1 MPDKKINLTEELN
14 RSIRRQIITSILTL
28 ILLIIITTGFVL
40 YGMGYRL
47 NFTAKNTPILAHTG
61 ILNAQSSPTGAEV
74 WVDGHPTTATNN
86 TVNLTPG
93 IYTITI
99 TKDGYIPWKK
109 DVMIE
114 DQVVS
119 NVNARLF
126 PQAPTLQSISSVGIS
141 DPVMDPSGTKL
152 AFTIAS
158 QSAQKNDGIYVLN
171 MTSQNFPVLPLQSSS
186 IQIADESTGI
196 PFSQAQLSW
205 SPDGQQIIASVS
217 ATPTQPATV
226 YLLQANQL
234 NTTAQDIT
242 ATLPSVE
249 ANWQTLENQQSKARL
264 ASLNPA
270 VRQLLTHFN
279 IISYSPDGTKIL
291 YQAKDNYTLPIIIK
305 PRRIGNNLLYEQR
318 SLQKNSIYVYDITE
332 DVNTRVLDYS
342 PVACDVTKKDC
353 QVPLTWFPDSNH
365 LVYVYDKKINIV
377 EADGSN
383 MTTIYAGPFVGNYAF
398 PWPDGS
404 KLVILTNL
412 GNTSIQPTLYTIGLQ

>member
-1 MPDKKINLTEELN
+1 MKEKKTNIAEELT
-14 RSIRRQIITSILTL
+14 RSVRRQIITTILTL
-28 ILLIIITTGFVL
+28 ILLILITTGFVL

-47 NFTAKNTPILAHTG
+47 NFFAKNTPILAHTG
-61 ILNAQSSPTGAEV
+61 ILNAQSTPTGAQV
-74 WVDGHPTTATNN
+74 WVDGHLTTATNN
-86 TVNLTPG
+86 TVNLTPDK
-93 IYTITI
+93 YTITVV
-99 TKDGYIPWKK
+99 KDGYLPWKK

-119 NVNARLF
+119 NVEARLF

-141 DPVMDPSGTKL
+141 DPVLDPSGTKL

-158 QSAQKNDGIYVLN
+158 QSATKNGIYVLN

-186 IQIADESTGI
+186 TQIADESTGI
-196 PFSQAQLSW
+196 PFSQAQISW

-226 YLLQANQL
+226 YQLQANQL
-234 NTTAQDIT
+234 NATPQDIT

-249 ANWQTLENQQSKARL
+249 ANWQTLENQQNKARL
-264 ASLNPA
+264 ASLKPA

-291 YQAKDNYTLPIIIK
+291 YQAKNDYALPIIIK

-318 SLQKNSIYVYDITE
+318 NIQKNSIYVYDITE

-342 PVACDVTKKDC
+342 PVACNVTNKDC
-353 QVPLTWFPDSNH
+353 HVPLTWFPDSFH
-365 LVYVYDKKINIV
+365 LVYVYDKKIDIL
-377 EADGSN
+377 EDDGSN

>member
-1 MPDKKINLTEELN
+1 MSENEINLTEELN
-14 RSIRRQIITSILTL
+14 RSIRRQVITSILMLVLL
-28 ILLIIITTGFVL
+28 ILVTTGFVL

-61 ILNAQSSPTGAEV
+61 ILNAQSTPTGAQV
-74 WVDGHPTTATNN
+74 WVDGHLTTATNN
-86 TVNLTPG
+86 TVNLTPDK
-93 IYTITI
+93 YSITI
-99 TKDGYIPWKK
+99 VKDGYMPWKK

-141 DPVMDPSGTKL
+141 NPVLDPSGTKI

-158 QSAQKNDGIYVLN
+158 QSASKNGIYVLN

-186 IQIADESTGI
+186 TQIADEANSI
-196 PFSQAQLSW
+196 PFSQAKLSW
-205 SPDGQQIIASVS
+205 SPDGQQILASVS
-217 ATPTQPATV
+217 ATPTQPAAV
-226 YLLQANQL
+226 YLLQADQMNA
-234 NTTAQDIT
+234 TPQDVT

-249 ANWQTLENQQSKARL
+249 ANWQTLENQQDKARL
-264 ASLNPA
+264 AALKPS
-270 VRQLLTHFN
+270 VRHLLTHFN
-279 IISYSPDGTKIL
+279 IISWSPDGTKIL
-291 YQAKDNYTLPIIIK
+291 YQAKDNYTLPIIIQ

-318 SLQKNSIYVYDITE
+318 DLQKNSIYVYDITE
-332 DVNTRVLDYS
+332 DVNTRVLNYS
-342 PVACDVTKKDC
+342 PVACDMTNKDC
-353 QVPLTWFPDSNH
+353 HVPLTWFPDSYH
-365 LVYVYDKKINIV
+365 LIYVYDKKINIV
-377 EADGSN
+377 EDDGSN